1 VIGKLP
7 GEKLHVVKIDS
18 LVGVFSAPNLLQMAP
33 WLHEKLRM
41 PNVEGLDVGT
51 VKLLLMEFTK
61 LSTDDFTEEM
71 VGRIFTLLKDTS
83 E

>member
-1 VIGKLP
+1 MIGKLP